1 MPIYR
6 GLNNN
11 SPADSRPAEPT
22 RRLEHF
28 KPIARFRTKPA
39 QNAKPLASE
48 VTSPLIVAADL
59 DPVVGWLVIISEPG
73 RGQAL
78 PLRYGVNDIGYSD
91 KSRVR
96 LNFGDEAI
104 ALDNQAAI
112 IYTGGSRRFYLQ
124 SMVAEV
130 WVGGQ
135 PTQSSIQLNGGE
147 VLQLGQTQL
156 KFVPLCGLD
165 FDWRDNH

>member
-6 GLNNN
+6 GLKNN
-11 SPADSRPAEPT
+11 SSGSPSAEPT

-28 KPIARFRTKPA
+28 KPVARFRTKPP
-39 QNAKPLASE
+39 QDAKPHGPT
-48 VTSPLIVAADL
+48 VTSTSAVTADL
-59 DPVVGWLVIISEPG
+59 DPVVGWLVIISGPG
-73 RGQAL
+73 RGQVL
-78 PLRYGVNDIGYSD
+78 PLHYGVNDIGHSD

-104 ALDNQAAI
+104 VLDNQAAI

-124 SMVAEV
+124 SMMAEV

-135 PTQSSIQLNGGE
+135 PAQHSIQLNGGE
-147 VLQLGQTQL
+147 VLRLGQTHL

-165 FDWRDNH
+165 FDWRHHN